1 MRLTS
6 LFGFRSVRRVLVLL
20 FVWSSMCSAQ
30 QTLATLKDT
39 HRVLLLFAPS
49 DRDPRYVQQMQML
62 AHHGAEMKERDLVL
76 IPVVTE
82 AGPQITAET
91 LRVIRG
97 PGLSDEEQ
105 LLARQ
110 RFHLAPE
117 AFATILLGKDGGE
130 KLRVTAPVS
139 MDRLNRTIDAMPM
152 RKDEMKERKPQ

>member
-1 MRLTS
+1 MTL
-6 LFGFRSVRRVLVLL
+6 RSVKRILVLKFL
-20 FVWSSMCSAQ
+20 CLPMCFAQ

-39 HRVLLLFAPS
+39 HRVLLVFAPS

-62 AHHGAEMKERDLVL
+62 EHHGAEMQERDLVL
-76 IPVVTE
+76 LPVVTE
-82 AGPQITAET
+82 TGPQVTPET

-97 PGLSDEEQ
+97 PGLSYEEQ
-105 LLARQ
+105 VLVRQ

-117 AFATILLGKDGGE
+117 AFAAILLGKDGGE

-139 MDRLNRTIDAMPM
+139 TDRLNRTIDVMPM